1 MFSLDSRWQKIK
13 QTIRLFLE
21 TVRLKD
27 DEKEDKNH
35 YLI

>member
-1 MFSLDSRWQKIK
+1 MFSLDRRWQKIK

-21 TVRLKD
+21 IVRLKD